1 MKKTIYFL
9 GYSKKKTSIIN
20 YLIKKKNIKL
30 IHLQNK
36 ELTKNSAIKADLII
50 CFGYRKLIKK
60 NFLNLVRRPI
70 INLHISYL
78 PFNRGAHPNYWS
90 FKENSPKGVT
100 IHEIDKRIDMGYLVY
115 RKKIIFK
122 KKLSLTFKN
131 THNILINELE
141 KIFIKNYKKIIN
153 GTYNKKKIK
162 SKGTLHKSSQLP
174 KNLKS
179 WNVKISDYLKDYNKL
194 FLNKG

>member
-50 CFGYRKLIKK
+50 CFGYRKSIKK

-70 INLHISYL
+70 INLHIS
-78 PFNRGAHPNYWS
+78 
-90 FKENSPKGVT
+90 V
-100 IHEIDKRIDMGYLVY
+100 
-115 RKKIIFK
+115 
-122 KKLSLTFKN
+122 
-131 THNILINELE
+131 
-141 KIFIKNYKKIIN
+141 
-153 GTYNKKKIK
+153 
-162 SKGTLHKSSQLP
+162 
-174 KNLKS
+174 
-179 WNVKISDYLKDYNKL
+179 
-194 FLNKG
+194 

>member
-78 PFNRGAHPNYWS
+78 PYNRGAHPNYWS
-90 FKENSPKGVT
+90 FVDNTPKGVS
-100 IHEIDKRIDMGYLVY
+100 IHEIDEKIDQGRLIFQ
-115 RKKIIFK
+115 KKV
-122 KKLSLTFKN
+122 TFKN
-131 THNILINELE
+131 LKRQSFESTHLILINEIE
-141 KIFIKNYKKIIN
+141 KLF
-153 GTYNKKKIK
+153 KKKFNLILHKKYKTK
-162 SKGTLHKSSQLP
+162 SFKNKGTFHKKKDLP
-174 KNLKS
+174 KSVK
-179 WNVKISDYLKDYNKL
+179 WNSNIIYYLKNL
-194 FLNKG
+194 I